1 MADDHT
7 RKARGLDPAT
17 VRFPNS
23 GYFGVAAEFAE
34 LFSQSYESP
43 KEFLYLDCLT
53 LIGASVS
60 GRVRA
65 DFDLPVQPRLYVLK
79 VAKSAWRRK
88 STSTRL
94 AERFVQNAAEEVS
107 SLDPCYR
114 AKVIYGVGSAE
125 GLGHALKPSKVRKQN
140 AEADHCQFTKR
151 AILSFDEF
159 RRFEAKA
166 GIRSSVLLPMVNELY
181 ESNQFDNLTNEHPFQ
196 IQDGHLSFLSN
207 TTEETFKNML
217 NAPEFRDLGF
227 FNRLFTVVSDSRK
240 RIAKPKAPPEDLQ
253 GPIRAK
259 LAGYFAA
266 LPQLNDDGSATK
278 EIVIPLSPEA
288 ERKWEKWYRDLPE
301 TEETARLDNLGM
313 RLMGLLAFSDGRSE
327 IDEESLQSVLDILE
341 YQRQVRLLYRPIEAE
356 NPSARMEQKILRA
369 IRQHGP
375 LSRRELY
382 KRTHAERD
390 GVRILTDAMRSL
402 TQESV
407 GISPMIVFEPKEGKF
422 HLVEFVS
429 D

>member
-1 MADDHT
+1 MAKNPAK
-7 RKARGLDPAT
+7 KAHGPEPAAIK
-17 VRFPNS
+17 FPEN
-23 GYFGVAAEFAE
+23 GYIGVAAEFAE
-34 LFSQSYESP
+34 LYSRSYESP
-43 KEFLYLDCLT
+43 KEFLYMDCLT
-53 LIGASVS
+53 LIGASAS

-65 DFDLPVQPRLYVLK
+65 DFDLPVQPRLYALK

-94 AERFVQNAAEEVS
+94 AEQFVQSAIEELK
-107 SLDPCYR
+107 SLDPCYW

-125 GLGHALKPSKVRKQN
+125 GLGHSLKPSKLRKQN

-151 AILSFDEF
+151 VVLSFDEF
-159 RRFEAKA
+159 RRFESKA
-166 GIRSSVLLPMVNELY
+166 GIRNSVLLPMVNELY

-227 FNRLFTVVSDSRK
+227 FNRLFTLASDSRK
-240 RIAKPKAPPEDLQ
+240 RVAKPKAPSEDLVA
-253 GPIRAK
+253 PIRAK

-266 LPQLNDDGSATK
+266 LGPLNEDGSASE

-288 ERKWEKWYRDLPE
+288 ERKWGKWYCDLPE

-313 RLMGLLAFSDGRSE
+313 RLMGLLAFSDGRSVV
-327 IDEESLQSVLDILE
+327 DECLLQSVLAILE

-356 NPSARMEQKILRA
+356 NPCARMEEKIRRA
-369 IRQHGP
+369 IREHGP
-375 LSRRELY
+375 LSKRDLY
-382 KRTHAERD
+382 KRTYAERA
-390 GVRILTDAMRSL
+390 GLEVFVNAMRNL
-402 TQESV
+402 TREAV
-407 GISPMIVFEPKEGKF
+407 GVSQTLDLKDGKF
-422 HLVEFVS
+422 YLIDSGPSE
-429 D
+429 